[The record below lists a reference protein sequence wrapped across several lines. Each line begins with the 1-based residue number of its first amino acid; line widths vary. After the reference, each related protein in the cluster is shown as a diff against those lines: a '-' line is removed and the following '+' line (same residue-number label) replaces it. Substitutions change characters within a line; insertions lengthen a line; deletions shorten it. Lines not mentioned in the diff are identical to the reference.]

1 MRVVHILQG
10 GPTQRIRAADGCIWS
25 FEMHPVCGPV
35 TVNPSTGA
43 PMERQ
48 PAERSSFWNA
58 VHLWLEQGRLVDKT
72 GLCQWTAQ
80 DEPKL
85 VHLGGRNYA
94 YAGSKLA
101 QRAQAQKG
109 KNE

>member
-10 GPTQRIRAADGCIWS
+10 GPTQRIRAADGRIWS

-35 TVNPSTGA
+35 TVNPSTGE
-43 PMERQ
+43 PMVRQ

-58 VHLWLEQGRLVDKT
+58 VHQWLAQGRLVNKT
-72 GLCQWTAQ
+72 GLCLWSEPDA
-80 DEPKL
+80 PKL

-94 YAGSKLA
+94 YAGSKVA
-101 QRAQAQKG
+101 KRAHAQKG
-109 KNE
+109 T